1 MPPTPEPKNAPTPE
15 QREAPAPANARPVT
29 TRLGVRDVVTVAICA
44 VIAMVIYTV
53 VGMLLTPIYGP
64 AYPLVGPICVLFT
77 APLWVLAT
85 YRAPKHG
92 SALLFFLIIALINAL
107 PGYWYMLPYLLIGG
121 LVCEA
126 ILWKKGSYQNNTL
139 NSLAFV
145 VFAVMNSIG
154 TFLPIWLFGPSY
166 YEQLG
171 QGEMGDLFTG
181 YAFSPLG
188 VAIGVITGAILA
200 LVGHWLGRK
209 MLTKHF
215 VKAGIVTR

>member
-1 MPPTPEPKNAPTPE
+1 MPHRPEPTSAPTLGSG
-15 QREAPAPANARPVT
+15 NATAATKMRPTT

-44 VIAMVIYTV
+44 VIAMVLYTV
-53 VGMLLTPIYGP
+53 VGMLLTPIYGS
-64 AYPLVGPICVLFT
+64 AYPLVGPICVLFM

-92 SALLFFLIIALINAL
+92 SALLFVLIIALINAL
-107 PGYWYMLPYLLIGG
+107 PGYWYMLPYFLIGG

-126 ILWKKGSYQNNTL
+126 ILWKKDAYRNATL

-145 VFAVMNSIG
+145 IFGVMNSVG

-171 QGEMGDLFTG
+171 QGEIGELFTG
-181 YAFSPLG
+181 YAFSPIG
-188 VAIGVITGAILA
+188 VAIGVVSGAILA
-200 LVGHWLGRK
+200 LVGHWAGRK